1 MKLCPKGTI
10 PKLLIRKIYN
20 IKVNIFTM
28 QENFREFG
36 IKMRER
42 LKITFWEVIQM
53 KRTNIQ
59 SFVIFKNFEVSRI
72 ISKLSSKF
80 IAALRRIKITRS
92 ERYAK
97 VTLNNLIFWKWS
109 VLWKDSS
116 NQLVPSL
123 YEYSDFI
130 FSV

>member
-1 MKLCPKGTI
+1 
-10 PKLLIRKIYN
+10 
-20 IKVNIFTM
+20 
-28 QENFREFG
+28 
-36 IKMRER
+36 MRER

-116 NQLVPSL
+116 N
-123 YEYSDFI
+123 
-130 FSV
+130 